1 MLLTISYIMINI
13 IISRIKLKS
22 IGDTSILKKVSEITA
37 VSLAALHKMEFC
49 AVTTCVQAV
58 HPLP

>member
-1 MLLTISYIMINI
+1 MINI